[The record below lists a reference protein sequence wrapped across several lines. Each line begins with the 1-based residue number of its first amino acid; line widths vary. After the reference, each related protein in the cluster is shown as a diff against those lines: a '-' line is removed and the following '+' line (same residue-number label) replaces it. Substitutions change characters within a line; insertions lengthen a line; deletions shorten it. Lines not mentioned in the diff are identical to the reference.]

1 MWLHER
7 NPIPGGNQLTLGAC
21 AVSGIAASLVPGLKA
36 ADHIEVVMLVPVAF
50 FATYAVARLVL
61 PLLGGAS
68 EIGKLLSTAL
78 FYGSLGGGVLGLLAA
93 IPGLGPQDFGLPGDR
108 AYQLATSLPAGCGL
122 AVAALQRFRAI
133 TAPGSGD

>member
-7 NPIPGGNQLTLGAC
+7 NPIPGGNQLTLGVC
-21 AVSGIAASLVPGLKA
+21 AASGIVASLVPGLKA

-68 EIGKLLSTAL
+68 ELGRLLMTAL
-78 FYGSLGGGVLGLLAA
+78 FYGSFGGGLMGLLYA
-93 IPGLGPQDFGLPGDR
+93 IPGVGLQEFALPGDR

-122 AVAALQRFRAI
+122 AVAALQRLRAI
-133 TAPGSGD
+133 AAPASD

>member
-36 ADHIEVVMLVPVAF
+36 ADHIEIIMLVPVAF
-50 FATYAVARLVL
+50 FATYAVARFVL
-61 PLLGGAS
+61 PLLGGLS
-68 EIGKLLSTAL
+68 DFSRLLLTAL
-78 FYGSLGGGVLGLLAA
+78 FYGSLGGGALGLFAA
-93 IPGLGPQDFGLPGDR
+93 IPGLGPQEFALPGDR

-122 AVAALQRFRAI
+122 AVAALQRLRVI
-133 TAPGSGD
+133 TAPASG